1 MVEIAFLVI
10 VVLLSALVF
19 WFIAQLS
26 HVKKENADLQAQLLE
41 TEQILV
47 ARQTELEQKKFELVE
62 LATENRTLRERME
75 QDRNDLSERQKEL
88 KEQLELVGKAMIQ
101 QGTKQLQ
108 TENNEQLSQLLTPF
122 KEKIAAFE
130 KEIRENKL
138 KDMEQFATMKEMVQ
152 SLSKQHAEMNSTAQ
166 NLADALRGE
175 QKVQGDW
182 GELALERILE
192 TSGLENGREYKT
204 QDSFKDEH
212 GNHLR
217 PDVVVYLPEE
227 KHLIIDSKVSL
238 KAFEQYI
245 NSADDALRKQ
255 ALVNH
260 ILSIK
265 SHIRLLGEK
274 NYSYISDLSTPDFVL
289 MFIPLES
296 SFALAIKEEPDLYQQ
311 AWDRKVVLVTPST
324 LLATLKTVSSI
335 WKQEKQTKNAIE
347 IAAQAARLYDKFIG
361 FLGDMEKIGQKQKD
375 AQDAFDSAMNKLQSG
390 KGNLI
395 GSAQKLK
402 DLGVKSKKELD
413 KRYLEE

>member
-26 HVKKENADLQAQLLE
+26 QVKKGNADLQAQLLE
-41 TEQILV
+41 TEQILA

-75 QDRNDLSERQKEL
+75 QDRTDLTERQKEL

-245 NSADDALRKQ
+245 NSDDDALRKQ
-255 ALVNH
+255 ALANH